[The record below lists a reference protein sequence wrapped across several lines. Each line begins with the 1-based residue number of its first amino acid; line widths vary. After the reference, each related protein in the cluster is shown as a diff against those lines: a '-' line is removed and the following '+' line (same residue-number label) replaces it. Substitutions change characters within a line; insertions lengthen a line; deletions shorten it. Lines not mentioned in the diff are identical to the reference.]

1 MSMQEMNLQWAV
13 RGASSPGHQGMVIA
27 ILRHP
32 GGLEADLYFD
42 PDPSLPPPDF
52 HHYANAH
59 GFLSDGMRALATGHD
74 ARPSGHA
81 ATMRPRNATR
91 GFVLRDSSGG
101 KTIVCRSATSTDNA
115 REV

>member
-1 MSMQEMNLQWAV
+1 MSMQGIALQV
-13 RGASSPGHQGMVIA
+13 RRRSASSPGHRGA
-27 ILRHP
+27 ACATPRHP

-59 GFLSDGMRALATGHD
+59 GFLSDGARAFATRHD

-81 ATMRPRNATR
+81 ATMHPRNATR
-91 GFVLRDSSGG
+91 GFVLQDSSGG
-101 KTIVCRSATSTDNA
+101 KTIVSKAATSTDHA